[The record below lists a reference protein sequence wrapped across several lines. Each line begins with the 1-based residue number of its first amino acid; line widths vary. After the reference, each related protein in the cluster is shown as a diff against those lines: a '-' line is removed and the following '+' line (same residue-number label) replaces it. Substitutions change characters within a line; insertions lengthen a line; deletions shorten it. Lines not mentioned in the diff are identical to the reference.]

1 MHFFDIKAY
10 YKTQFLRALYDKND
24 FMETE
29 QRKNRS
35 VAGDRLF
42 AAGDDRNDLYIKA
55 HANRR
60 NKCQQLPTLMGVV
73 GQQCCVRLPM
83 GLKVRPVSNY
93 TQQVP
98 TSADIVVVPCK
109 RTQQV
114 TALLGQQCWVLL
126 ANNVGSVCMGLQ
138 RQLYGIQA
146 LVDRLCVVGQQCCVR
161 LPMGLKVRPVSSY
174 TQQVPTSADIVVVP
188 CKRTQQVTALLGPT
202 VLGVVGQQCWVR
214 LHGSSET
221 IIWNPGFS

>member
-24 FMETE
+24 FMEIE

-60 NKCQQLPTLMGVV
+60 NKCQQLPTLLGVV

-83 GLKVRPVSNY
+83 GLKV
-93 TQQVP
+93 
-98 TSADIVVVPCK
+98 
-109 RTQQV
+109 
-114 TALLGQQCWVLL
+114 
-126 ANNVGSVCMGLQ
+126 
-138 RQLYGIQA
+138 
-146 LVDRLCVVGQQCCVR
+146 
-161 LPMGLKVRPVSSY
+161 
-174 TQQVPTSADIVVVP
+174 
-188 CKRTQQVTALLGPT
+188 
-202 VLGVVGQQCWVR
+202 
-214 LHGSSET
+214 
-221 IIWNPGFS
+221 